1 MAESVGAVGF
11 SCIHR
16 PETLHEEETSS
27 NELVSCVWRQVGAGN
42 GWKWV

>member
-16 PETLHEEETSS
+16 LETLHKEETSS
-27 NELVSCVWRQVGAGN
+27 NELVLCVWRQVGTGN
-42 GWKWV
+42 IWKWV